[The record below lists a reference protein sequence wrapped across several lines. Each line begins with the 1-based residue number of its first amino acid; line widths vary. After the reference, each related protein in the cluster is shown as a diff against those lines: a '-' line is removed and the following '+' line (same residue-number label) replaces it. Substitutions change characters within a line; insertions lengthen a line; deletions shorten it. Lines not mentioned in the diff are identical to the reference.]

1 MWQTN
6 VSGKRVSR
14 RLKIA
19 REAETDILYVGQVLE
34 GSKTA
39 LYAGVLMYLAQVC
52 VDKIYL
58 FNYF

>member
-1 MWQTN
+1 M
-6 VSGKRVSR
+6 SR

-19 REAETDILYVGQVLE
+19 RQAETDILYVGQVLE

-52 VDKIYL
+52 VDEIYL